1 MHERITVETELFEH
15 RKVKLH
21 FINPCCFG
29 GGFCRWL
36 KEQLSPLSD
45 SGFELSK
52 IIQEDYGCGFGACH
66 DKDPFWVTL
75 SCVGD
80 GPQEAPAQ

>member
-1 MHERITVETELFEH
+1 
-15 RKVKLH
+15 
-21 FINPCCFG
+21 
-29 GGFCRWL
+29 L